1 MWRGGMDGWPAEL
14 EPVQAAHPVRRQP
27 ARTPPDR
34 KRLHHVFTR
43 DLVGHL
49 LLCFG
54 LAPGRFLSDASLPP
68 DHMGR
73 EHASREKKL
82 PIVNFL
88 IFVQK
93 KCI

>member
-43 DLVGHL
+43 DKVCHL
-49 LLCFG
+49 FLLFG
-54 LAPGRFLSDASLPP
+54 LAPGRFLSDVYYLGTRSCAKREMAKWIFPYFPP
-68 DHMGR
+68 
-73 EHASREKKL
+73 
-82 PIVNFL
+82 F
-88 IFVQK
+88 F
-93 KCI
+93 

>member
-1 MWRGGMDGWPAEL
+1 MMWRGGMDGWPAEL

-43 DLVGHL
+43 DLVCQM

-54 LAPGRFLSDASLPP
+54 LAPGRFLSDASFTTRSCAKSEMAKWSFPYFPP
-68 DHMGR
+68 F
-73 EHASREKKL
+73 
-82 PIVNFL
+82 I
-88 IFVQK
+88 
-93 KCI
+93 

>member
-49 LLCFG
+49 LLLNG
-54 LAPGRFLSDASLPP
+54 VAPGRFLSDASFTTRSCAKSKTAKWIFLYSPP
-68 DHMGR
+68 SFRHR
-73 EHASREKKL
+73 K
-82 PIVNFL
+82 
-88 IFVQK
+88 
-93 KCI
+93 